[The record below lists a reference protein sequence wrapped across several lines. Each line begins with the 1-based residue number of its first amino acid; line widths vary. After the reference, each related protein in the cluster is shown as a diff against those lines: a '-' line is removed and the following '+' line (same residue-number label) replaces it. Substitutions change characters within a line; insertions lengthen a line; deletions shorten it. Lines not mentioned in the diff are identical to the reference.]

1 MLITKKQLLEQLA
14 GHISDAERI
23 SLEDDGSSRE
33 LVISRYNRATIL
45 KLLSMK
51 ESDADCGPN
60 TVDTALVD
68 GLKGALEEYLCR
80 YMGEQPE
87 GHKWIILSCLFLTF
101 IVREPMHPQEVVH
114 WERLGDVYQCPSIEM
129 QAGSLCR
136 WCICGQNVS
145 GEIGSRVEQKGI

>member
-1 MLITKKQLLEQLA
+1 MLVTKKQLLEQLA

-51 ESDADCGPN
+51 ESDADYWTL

-101 IVREPMHPQEVVH
+101 ILREPMHPQTIVRR
-114 WERLGDVYQCPSIEM
+114 ERLGGLYHCPSREV

-136 WCICGQNVS
+136 WCVCGQNVTEES
-145 GEIGSRVEQKGI
+145 GPIAEQEGI